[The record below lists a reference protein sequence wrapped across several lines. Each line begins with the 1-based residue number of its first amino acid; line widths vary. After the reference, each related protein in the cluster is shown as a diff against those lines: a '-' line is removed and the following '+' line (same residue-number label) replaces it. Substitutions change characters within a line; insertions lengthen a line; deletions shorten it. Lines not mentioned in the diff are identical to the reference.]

1 MPNSSNPPVSTSSFA
16 PQQIW
21 PWLIAAALAVAVFS
35 SLAPRYEAAGVLV
48 APLSAALVVALGAAA
63 LMGWRALPA
72 VAVGAALGA
81 FGWPMAWPDA
91 TESVGAVTLVLQA
104 AFGGLLVRRS
114 GRPDDLALDT
124 RPAIRRL
131 LAAALACG
139 IIGGL
144 LRMVG
149 ELAWSTDPTLRPGT
163 LLIVRAVADAASV
176 MIGLPVL
183 LAFTAPQRNR
193 WLPRRRMVAMP
204 LIGLMAVMLVA
215 FMVVNDR
222 DRQQAQSRFER
233 DAEVVFARTRALLD
247 VPMQMLLALS
257 GAFQAAPSALTV
269 PDFDRMVQPWAKRA
283 LGMGSVGWLEVPMP
297 PAAAASAAAAAPAA
311 VAPAAAES
319 QDLKHVLGSLP
330 MLPSAAS
337 APAPGRSLLDL
348 PAVRQTAQRAARQD
362 DAAASPPVSLGSG
375 LDARPGFVVMQGLSS
390 TELPGRRSL
399 AFATVAA
406 DALMA
411 PVLASRADAMRGCLF
426 ETDARTES
434 RRLAGP
440 SGCESAVPSDNLFV
454 RETAFDYG
462 GRRWAMRV
470 SQPVRTTGS
479 VWLFALPALAGGA
492 LLSMLLV
499 GITGQVQRVR
509 NEARSRTDELRHEVD
524 LHVRAEAAHERT
536 VSAMLDTVQI
546 GMAVIDP
553 DGRINRVNSVFA
565 SIAGA
570 TPEALRHRPV
580 DEVLVD
586 AERPSSNRITRLI
599 QDASDELVHQSLR
612 LRNADGQVTPSLVTL
627 RVLRDEAGRATSAV
641 CAVHDLSENLRRR
654 QVETVL
660 GNVLDLTRGGD
671 SSAGASALAR
681 DAANAAPSRHR
692 LLVVAGDPAL
702 PDELRG
708 VLHDRPRVDLLSAS
722 GGPEGLVLARTHS
735 PHLVLLDLDLPDAD
749 SLALMRTLSGE
760 GLAVIALSRDLR
772 PARIDEA
779 FAAGARAYLTL
790 PLEARELLAV
800 MDDLI

>member
-1 MPNSSNPPVSTSSFA
+1 MPNLPNPPTSTSSFA
-16 PQQIW
+16 PQRPW
-21 PWLIAAALAVAVFS
+21 PWLMAVVLAVGAFS
-35 SLAPRYEAAGVLV
+35 ALAPRYEAAGVLV
-48 APLSAALVVALGAAA
+48 TPLAAALVVALGAAA

-81 FGWPMAWPDA
+81 FGWPLTWPDA
-91 TESVGAVTLVLQA
+91 SESVGAFTLVVQA
-104 AFGGLLVRRS
+104 AFGGLLVRHS

-131 LAAALACG
+131 LAAAVACG
-139 IIGGL
+139 LIGGL

-149 ELAWSTDPTLRPGT
+149 ELAWSSDPTLRPGT
-163 LLIVRAVADAASV
+163 LLLVRAVADAASV
-176 MIGLPVL
+176 VIGLPVL
-183 LAFTAPQRNR
+183 LAFTAPQRSR
-193 WLPRRRMVAMP
+193 WLPRRRMVALP

-215 FMVVNDR
+215 FMLINER

-247 VPMQMLLALS
+247 VPMQMLLALN

-283 LGMGSVGWLEVPMP
+283 LGMGSVGWIEMPTP
-297 PAAAASAAAAAPAA
+297 PAAAASGAAPAAAAPA
-311 VAPAAAES
+311 VADS

-330 MLPSAAS
+330 MLASAAS
-337 APAPGRSLLDL
+337 APARSLLDL
-348 PAVRQTAQRAARQD
+348 PAMRQTAQRAARQE

-375 LDARPGFVVMQGLSS
+375 PDARPGFVVMQGLSN
-390 TELPGRRSL
+390 TDLPGRRSL

-406 DALMA
+406 DALIA

-426 ETDARTES
+426 ETDARTEY

-440 SGCESAVPSDNLFV
+440 SGCESAVASDNLFV
-454 RETAFDYG
+454 REAAFDYG

-499 GITGQVQRVR
+499 GITGQVMRVR

-524 LHVRAEAAHERT
+524 LHARAEAAHERT
-536 VSAMLDTVQI
+536 VNAMLDTVQI

-565 SIAGA
+565 AMAGA
-570 TPEALRHRPV
+570 TPEALRHRAV
-580 DEVLVD
+580 DDVLVD
-586 AERPSSNRITRLI
+586 AERPSSNRILRLI

-660 GNVLDLTRGGD
+660 GNVLDLSRGGEA
-671 SSAGASALAR
+671 SAGSSPPAREALK
-681 DAANAAPSRHR
+681 AAPARHR
-692 LLVVAGDPAL
+692 MLVVAGDPAL

-708 VLHDRPRVDLLSAS
+708 VLHDRPNVDLLGAR

-749 SLALMRTLSGE
+749 SLALMRTLSAE
-760 GLAVIALSRDLR
+760 GFAVIALSRDLR

-779 FAAGARAYLTL
+779 FAAGARGYLTL